1 MPFPASQLLMDS
13 VSRHLLVDSVSRH
26 FRRRALQWTEECFRE
41 VLRGQPSTKDLY
53 HAALALRLCGTMGC
67 IADLKKLLTFPN
79 YDVQAVTLLT
89 IAHIAGASET
99 PLYIALLSHTRFRQ
113 KGYALWAIADAA
125 DERALDSVRAWLR
138 KNRRRWAS
146 GQLNWQSILH
156 ALTFLLRIAP
166 DSEETAEALANAR
179 SNLDNMDSLGRE
191 LLAKQLPLLLDR

>member
-13 VSRHLLVDSVSRH
+13 VSRH
-26 FRRRALQWTEECFRE
+26 FRRRALQWTEDYFRA
-41 VLRGQPSTKDLY
+41 VLRNPSSKNDLY
-53 HAALALRLCGTMGC
+53 YAALALRSCGTMAC
-67 IADLKKLLTFPN
+67 VADLKNVLTFPN
-79 YDVQAVTLLT
+79 YDVQAVALLT
-89 IAHIAGASET
+89 IAHIAGRSET

-146 GQLNWQSILH
+146 GQLHWQSILH

-179 SNLDNMDSLGRE
+179 SNLDSMDSLGRE